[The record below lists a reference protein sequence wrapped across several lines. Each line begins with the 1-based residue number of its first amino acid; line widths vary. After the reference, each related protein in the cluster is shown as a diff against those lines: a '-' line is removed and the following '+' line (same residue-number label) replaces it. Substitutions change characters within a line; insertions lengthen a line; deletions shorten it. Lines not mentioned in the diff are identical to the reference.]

1 MGNLSFS
8 MAFALLLIT
17 ASFAPAASA
26 AVLEV
31 GDFDFNG
38 PLGSE
43 GAKIEKVGHNH
54 FLVTLSHA
62 PNQPNWANMAQ
73 FRIVRN
79 AKGNALRMD
88 VQFTS
93 EKPLYLFDDY
103 FYSYSTD
110 GSRWKPVLWEQKRNG
125 KFNTLVFPPFDRD
138 TVEVGHQVPMSHR
151 TALALIQGWS
161 QSPYVKVEEIG
172 RSLLGRR
179 PLYRVRITDDSSPH
193 PASKRWVHYIG
204 NEHPGEHNAQ
214 WRIVGMV
221 EWLLSDEGRDARQR
235 SIFYITLM
243 MSPDAP
249 SKGWYRVNA
258 QGVDM
263 NRSYHVKGANAATQ
277 AHESYVRQKALED
290 LMASDTPV
298 TTYWA
303 MHTWTGI
310 VEPIIRGAG
319 PEFGARLG
327 PWEKLRDIIE
337 ALDTNDLIKPLKLK
351 PVAGEELLW
360 SAAPHSQ
367 FGITAVL
374 VEGASVHYQKEQN
387 LEAGRVLIQGI
398 TQFYSGLRVE

>member
-1 MGNLSFS
+1 MGNISGCL
-8 MAFALLLIT
+8 AFALIVLC
-17 ASFAPAASA
+17 ASFAQPASA

-31 GDFDFNG
+31 GDFDFSG

-43 GAKIEKVGHNH
+43 GATIEKVGPNH
-54 FLVTLSHA
+54 FRMTLSHA
-62 PNQPNWANMAQ
+62 PNQPSWANMAQ
-73 FRIVRN
+73 FRIVRH
-79 AKGNALRMD
+79 ARGNPLRMD

-125 KFNTLVFPPFDRD
+125 KFNTLTFPPFDRD

-151 TALALIQGWS
+151 TALGLIRKWS
-161 QSPYVKVEEIG
+161 QSPHVKVEEIG
-172 RSLLGRR
+172 RSLGHR

-193 PASKRWVHYIG
+193 PASRRWVHYVG

-221 EWLLSDEGRDARQR
+221 DWLLSAAGRDARQR

-263 NRSYHVKGANAATQ
+263 NRSYHVNGANAATQ
-277 AHESYVRQKALED
+277 AHESYVRQKAFED

-319 PEFGARLG
+319 PEFGTHLG
-327 PWEKLRDIIE
+327 PWEKLRDTIK
-337 ALDTNDLIKPLKLK
+337 ALDTNGLIKPLKLK

-360 SAAPHSQ
+360 SAAPHRQ
-367 FGITAVL
+367 FGITTVL
-374 VEGASVHYQKEQN
+374 VEGASMHYQKEQN
-387 LEAGRVLIQGI
+387 LEAGRVLVQGI
-398 TQFYSGLRVE
+398 TQFYSGLRAD